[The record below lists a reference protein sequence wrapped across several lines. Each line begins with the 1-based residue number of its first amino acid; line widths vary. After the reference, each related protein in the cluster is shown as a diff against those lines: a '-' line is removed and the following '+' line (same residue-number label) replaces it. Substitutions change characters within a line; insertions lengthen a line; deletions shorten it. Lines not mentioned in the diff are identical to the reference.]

1 MEKFRVYRS
10 RTGKFVVH
18 VHRSAETLWTAGP
31 DGSAQ
36 GWRKHFSSDQQYG
49 STAPTPTLDVVD
61 SLDQLRPLIPAELY
75 DLVATTADQSA
86 IEDLDI

>member
-1 MEKFRVYRS
+1 
-10 RTGKFVVH
+10 
-18 VHRSAETLWTAGP
+18 
-31 DGSAQ
+31 
-36 GWRKHFSSDQQYG
+36 
-49 STAPTPTLDVVD
+49 VVD